1 MSCCRRITI
10 EDPVNV
16 FRSDTGWISV
26 YRSPG
31 GVDIRLDDSP
41 NPGAAV
47 NADCDFMLVKLTYWG
62 RDFPTTVGRACW
74 AVAEFRIRGMSTSIF
89 FLHAVL
95 DDPNF
100 QAGRLTTLFIDE
112 WPQLL
117 TLRASA
123 DRDTKIPQLSSRHR
137 QPAGW
142 LAIVNGVPTRQAA
155 RHRSASFTT
164 DGSKQR
170 LVGLVS
176 QRFACWLRELAA
188 VGVTDTTFSVTH

>member
-123 DRDTKIPQLSSRHR
+123 DRDTKIPNYLADTVNRPDGLRSSTVYLHDKLPDIDLQASPPTDLSSDWLGWCPSVLRAGCGNWR
-137 QPAGW
+137 Q
-142 LAIVNGVPTRQAA
+142 
-155 RHRSASFTT
+155 
-164 DGSKQR
+164 
-170 LVGLVS
+170 
-176 QRFACWLRELAA
+176 
-188 VGVTDTTFSVTH
+188 